1 MRHRVHTISHAHF
14 RVHIYACDFF
24 GSSLRMRRAQGPLG
38 AKIVRCRGRLG
49 RKTTRE
55 IRQRTFGKEKKKSIV
70 EPEVQELTTRP
81 HLEAAQ
87 KLMLFIGFLAH
98 ADYSLED

>member
-1 MRHRVHTISHAHF
+1 M
-14 RVHIYACDFF
+14 
-24 GSSLRMRRAQGPLG
+24 
-38 AKIVRCRGRLG
+38 K
-49 RKTTRE
+49 
-55 IRQRTFGKEKKKSIV
+55 KEKSIV